1 MKKIKSNA
9 KIKKA
14 LKSFIDNAVKPFTA
28 EHAADEIASSL
39 NLDAKA
45 IVPEIEELLAEDES
59 LLETTAEGEL
69 REIYI
74 SRRKFYGNAEFCI
87 SPTQDEIDRGILFPG
102 HRFCPFLNHELPP
115 FKAVLKPED
124 SESELKL
131 KVFKEFKIKDL
142 ELYHSL
148 LGKEL
153 MISYFILNDKTNA
166 DAFDSKKENDTKLKM
181 KVFDMKD
188 FYRKHSFKLGDALL
202 VGIENYDEGVFRF
215 SILPGS
221 EKQTHFT
228 DIQVWIARMEDALMN
243 VFDKFGPAIDIPSQL
258 EQAMI
263 DDPNLLESVFISFGE
278 FIKITQKICVKPF
291 GLRSTVLWRN
301 EENPADSL
309 GLNPEFTISTGS
321 VESLEKILVETGAG
335 LTPHVIEAFM
345 RDELYHGRK
354 SLEAVSE
361 RCFSGRELMF
371 SDDAQHI
378 AFDNFMDELWEEVI
392 EDYDRPTDEVH
403 GKLRAKGLSLLE
415 EQMAFMLSLD
425 KMKLEPEQIPKE
437 EMLAFSDISDV
448 LGQLLDILNNARN
461 NIGSDEAGKMMEML
475 DETFQTV
482 AVIKSSV
489 KSKIP
494 GLE

>member
-1 MKKIKSNA
+1 MT
-9 KIKKA
+9 
-14 LKSFIDNAVKPFTA
+14 LK
-28 EHAADEIASSL
+28 
-39 NLDAKA
+39 LDLGET
-45 IVPEIEELLAEDES
+45 VPEIEELLAGDEN
-59 LLETTAEGEL
+59 LLETTVEGEL
-69 REIYI
+69 RETYI
-74 SRRKFYGNAEFCI
+74 SRGKFYGNAEFCI

-102 HRFCPFLNHELPP
+102 HRFCPFLNQEILP

-124 SESELKL
+124 SESELKV
-131 KVFKEFKIKDL
+131 KVFKDFKIKEL
-142 ELYHSL
+142 EPYHSL

-153 MISYFILNDKTNA
+153 MISYFILNDQANA
-166 DAFDSKKENDTKLKM
+166 DAFDSEKGKDTKLKM

-202 VGIENYDEGVFRF
+202 VGIENYDKGVFRF

-221 EKQTHFT
+221 EKQSHFT
-228 DIQVWIARMEDALMN
+228 DIQVWVARLEDALMN

-258 EQAMI
+258 EQALI
-263 DDPNLLESVFISFGE
+263 DNPNLLESVFISFGE
-278 FIKITQKICVKPF
+278 FIKITQRICIKPF
-291 GLRSTVLWRN
+291 GLKSTVLWRN

-309 GLNPEFTISTGS
+309 GLNPEFTISAGS
-321 VESLEKILVETGAG
+321 VESLEKILVEMGVG
-335 LTPHVIEAFM
+335 LTPHDIEAFM

-361 RCFSGRELMF
+361 RCFSGRELVF
-371 SDDAQHI
+371 RDDAQHI

-392 EDYDRPTDEVH
+392 EDYSRFTDEVH
-403 GKLRAKGLSLLE
+403 GKLREKALALLG
-415 EQMAFMLSLD
+415 EQIAFKLSLD
-425 KMKLEPEQIPKE
+425 RMKLDPEQIPKE

-448 LGQLLDILNNARN
+448 LSQLLDILNNAGN
-461 NIGSDEAGKMMEML
+461 NIGADEAGKMMEML